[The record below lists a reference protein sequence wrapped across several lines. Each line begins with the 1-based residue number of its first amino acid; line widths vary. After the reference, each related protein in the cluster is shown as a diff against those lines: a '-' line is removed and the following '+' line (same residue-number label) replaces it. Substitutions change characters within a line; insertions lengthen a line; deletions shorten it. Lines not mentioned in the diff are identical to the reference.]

1 MRIAMRKRVCM
12 KPRRTAR
19 GRWAHVQSVPLSA
32 EPCSDGAR
40 VGVTTQSNPEML
52 TSFARRVGLEDGPW
66 RFEDVFGL
74 DPDLLAMVPKPV
86 HALTLLFPT
95 AKMGHFKAAQ
105 RQRVETEGQVVS
117 HELFFIQQVAQP
129 SACSLEALTDA

>member
-1 MRIAMRKRVCM
+1 MSWAVAYSQCSL
-12 KPRRTAR
+12 R
-19 GRWAHVQSVPLSA
+19 GTS
-32 EPCSDGAR
+32 EGTR
-40 VGVTTQSNPEML
+40 VGVTQSNPEML
-52 TSFARRVGLEDGPW
+52 TSFARRVGLEEGPW

-95 AKMGHFKAAQ
+95 AKMGEFKAAQ

-117 HELFFIQQVAQP
+117 DELFYIQQVP
-129 SACSLEALTDA
+129 GSGVSRLS